1 MKSYRKFYIIT
12 IITIITIIIVIII
25 ITIIIII
32 IIIIIILLYNF
43 SFFYV
48 ISFIIC
54 IYRVNSCVWSR

>member
-25 ITIIIII
+25 IT